1 MPVNARRNSADLFQQ
16 NAMSRK
22 NMRKRQRGFTLPEL
36 MTGAVIGTM
45 VIGGGAMLATN
56 SAQSWTKGR
65 NWIDADESSRQAVQK
80 VTRTLREAMWVQVD
94 ANGRG
99 VTYRLPRKD
108 AGGNV
113 IVPTQPDM
121 TLRRFE
127 VVNGALVHIEGARR
141 MTVATGV
148 LERDPY
154 RDVTGGRAMAHG
166 VLYDVSC
173 GSPVYDL
180 RVETSPAYRMFTANG
195 SGPARE
201 LTVQFVTANK
211 GQKGDQTLFGRR
223 RERISLR
230 NIASTYTAP
239 PPAPGMPA
247 EEVEPPPPWSDDPG
261 NPPPPRPPA
270 PPPPAPPRPPSNG
283 GGSQPAP
290 PQPPVNNPTPPP
302 AQPPRPPSPPPPPP
316 PPPPRRPV
324 AAF

>member
-1 MPVNARRNSADLFQQ
+1 MPVSTGLKLADPSQQ

-36 MTGAVIGTM
+36 MTGAVIGSM

-99 VTYRLPRKD
+99 ITYRLPRKD

-113 IVPTQPDM
+113 ISPTQPDM

-127 VVNGALVHIEGARR
+127 VVNGVLVHVEGARR
-141 MTVATGV
+141 TSVADGV
-148 LERDPY
+148 LDRDPY
-154 RDVTGGRAMAHG
+154 RDLTGGRAMAHG
-166 VLYDVSC
+166 VLYDVHC
-173 GSPVYDL
+173 GSPVYHL
-180 RVETSPAYRMFTANG
+180 RVDTSPTYRMFTSNTA
-195 SGPARE
+195 GPARE
-201 LTVQFVTANK
+201 LTIQFVTATK
-211 GQKGDQTLFGRR
+211 GHRGDQTLFGRR

-230 NIASTYTAP
+230 NIPSLISTTTP
-239 PPAPGMPA
+239 PPG
-247 EEVEPPPPWSDDPG
+247 EVTTEVEPPPPWADDPG

-270 PPPPAPPRPPSNG
+270 PPPPPRPRPPTGGSPAPPRPP
-283 GGSQPAP
+283 
-290 PQPPVNNPTPPP
+290 VNNPPP
-302 AQPPRPPSPPPPPP
+302 AQPPQPPRPPAPPPPPP
-316 PPPPRRPV
+316 PKRPV